1 MTQQLQNITYSGQKI
16 DDIDTFDI
24 LPDFLKDFYL
34 SQNGFV
40 AFNGG
45 FHFRGCVKTPKW
57 HSIKEIWFGDIK
69 LSRLFASVDINDIP
83 FAQDCFGD
91 QFLIRK
97 NTILRLSSE
106 TDEILDLGIDFNGF
120 LNQIYN
126 NPFEFLNIDN
136 IDIPGLKPGQLINV
150 IPPFCVKADK
160 GYSFKPIDMIEQIR
174 FLSEFSKQIKD
185 LPNGTMIDFKIE

>member
-83 FAQDCFGD
+83 FAQFVVNSVGLSVL
-91 QFLIRK
+91 QAHYFSSAIR
-97 NTILRLSSE
+97 LRH
-106 TDEILDLGIDFNGF
+106 
-120 LNQIYN
+120 
-126 NPFEFLNIDN
+126 
-136 IDIPGLKPGQLINV
+136 
-150 IPPFCVKADK
+150 
-160 GYSFKPIDMIEQIR
+160 R
-174 FLSEFSKQIKD
+174 R
-185 LPNGTMIDFKIE
+185 